1 MAHERV
7 DLHALLLGHHVHADL
22 DRGERGE
29 QLGAHEVAEGHVGFG
44 AAGEQRATFRQTG
57 QEFAG
62 TERVVQQAAAVGVHV
77 VGDGRAEQ
85 GAVQHT
91 CVNRL
96 ADSLGE
102 LAEQADPSVEVGG
115 EVVGVAHTGQIA
127 AGVVTKSTSGWR
139 ALSLCSRTT
148 MAKMEVPAETLP
160 VRTRTELVATMP
172 VPASPQAGR
181 ARCRASGAG
190 RIEQL
195 GAFLG
200 QLASRSAGHKRL
212 RKQVLQLPRLGCDLR

>member
-102 LAEQADPSVEVGG
+102 LAEQ
-115 EVVGVAHTGQIA
+115 
-127 AGVVTKSTSGWR
+127 
-139 ALSLCSRTT
+139 
-148 MAKMEVPAETLP
+148 
-160 VRTRTELVATMP
+160 
-172 VPASPQAGR
+172 GR
-181 ARCRASGAG
+181 P
-190 RIEQL
+190 
-195 GAFLG
+195 
-200 QLASRSAGHKRL
+200 KR
-212 RKQVLQLPRLGCDLR
+212 